1 MIVKTFWSKSV
12 PSLRPLPFNKNL
24 ISQLIRISKY
34 CIFSLLTHSCLLFG
48 KVGVDGSIFSSAWFS
63 FINSGKGVVFYCV
76 SGCHNFRIKHNKQF
90 QLACFYLLLP
100 DICGIFNKD
109 MKYHIFGLG
118 QKDARLWL
126 LVDAIWSQDWAL
138 ISNLGYYVFA
148 KPTRIVN
155 INLYLAQGINKIMW
169 I

>member
-1 MIVKTFWSKSV
+1 
-12 PSLRPLPFNKNL
+12 
-24 ISQLIRISKY
+24 
-34 CIFSLLTHSCLLFG
+34 
-48 KVGVDGSIFSSAWFS
+48 
-63 FINSGKGVVFYCV
+63 
-76 SGCHNFRIKHNKQF
+76 
-90 QLACFYLLLP
+90 
-100 DICGIFNKD
+100 

-126 LVDAIWSQDWAL
+126 LVDAIWSQDRPL